1 MESNDISLTSTPDKD
16 RHSLGVAEREQ
27 GFAVSGPG
35 QQVIVFYAN
44 KQLQKHY
51 KYRTEIRPLVDY

>member
-1 MESNDISLTSTPDKD
+1 MCSEAEPYESNDISLTSTLDKD
-16 RHSLGVAEREQ
+16 RHSLGARVAEREQ

-44 KQLQKHY
+44 KQH
-51 KYRTEIRPLVDY
+51 TETL